1 MHRFV
6 AALLAAAS
14 CAGIA
19 QAQTS
24 PPPAGAQDVLT
35 LDEALAE
42 AGASSPSN
50 EAAAAG
56 VRASESAR
64 TVAGLRPN
72 PSVSAQSENVVGSG
86 PYRGFDQAETTVT
99 FSMPVELGG
108 KRGAR
113 VGVADAR
120 IGRAQLDAAITL
132 ADVRLKV
139 TQAYIEAV
147 AAERRLGIARDQLK
161 IADEALRVAKDRV
174 MVGESSPIDEQRT
187 SVNQINARTGLE
199 RAERAYQ
206 VARSNLALLTGQ
218 AVETPLDQAWFER
231 TGTYGPATDPRA
243 EGTLAYAAA
252 RADLRIAD
260 ANVRLARSQRVPD
273 LTVSAGARRLSAT
286 GDTAAV
292 VGVSVPLPFFNNGR
306 ASISQARAERD
317 QADARQRAARLDA
330 SQDIANAR
338 RDRDN
343 AEASVRAS
351 GPALAAATE
360 AARIA
365 RLGYGRGKF
374 DQLVLLEAERTL
386 AETRNAAVDALA
398 QYHDAEARLAR
409 LIAPAPAIS
418 GDTQ

>member
-24 PPPAGAQDVLT
+24 PPAGAQDVLT

-56 VRASESAR
+56 VRAFESAR

-72 PSVSAQSENVVGSG
+72 PSVSAQTENVVGSG
-86 PYRGFDQAETTVT
+86 PYRGFSQAESTVT
-99 FSMPVELGG
+99 FSMPIELGG

-120 IGRAQLDAAITL
+120 IGRAQLESAITL
-132 ADVRLKV
+132 ADVRLRV
-139 TQAYIEAV
+139 TQAYIEAA

-174 MVGESSPIDEQRT
+174 LVGESSPIDEQRT
-187 SVNQINARTGLE
+187 AVNQINAQAALE
-199 RAERAYQ
+199 RAERAFQ

-218 AVETPLDQAWFER
+218 AVGASLDQAWFQR
-231 TGTYGPATDPRA
+231 TGTYGPASEPSA

-273 LTVSAGARRLSAT
+273 LTISAGARRLSAT

-292 VGVSVPLPFFNNGR
+292 VGVSLPLPFLNNGR
-306 ASISQARAERD
+306 ALVSQARAERD
-317 QADARQRAARLDA
+317 QADARQRAARLSA

-343 AEASVRAS
+343 AEASVKAS

-386 AETRNAAVDALA
+386 AQTRNAAVDALA
-398 QYHDAEARLAR
+398 EYHDAEARLAR
-409 LIAPAPAIS
+409 LIAPVPAIS

>member
-14 CAGIA
+14 CAGVA

-24 PPPAGAQDVLT
+24 PPVEAGDVLT
-35 LDEALAE
+35 LDTALAQAGVSSPQAEAATQGIRAAE
-42 AGASSPSN
+42 AG
-50 EAAAAG
+50 
-56 VRASESAR
+56 R

-72 PSVSAQSENVVGSG
+72 PSVSAEAENVVGSG

-99 FSMPVELGG
+99 FSMPLELGG

-113 VGVADAR
+113 VGVAEAR
-120 IGRAQLDAAITL
+120 IGRAELEAAITR
-132 ADVRLKV
+132 ADVRLRV

-147 AAERRLGIARDQLK
+147 AADRRLTIARDQLR
-161 IADEALRVAKDRV
+161 IANEALRVAKDRV

-187 SVNQINARTGLE
+187 SVAQINAQAGLE
-199 RAERAYQ
+199 RAERAYR
-206 VARSNLALLTGQ
+206 VARDNLGLLLGQPVTG
-218 AVETPLDQAWFER
+218 ALDQGWFDR
-231 TGTYGPATDPRA
+231 VRSYGPDARPTAD
-243 EGTLAYAAA
+243 GTLAYAAA

-273 LTVSAGARRLSAT
+273 LTLSAGARRLSAT

-292 VGVSVPLPFFNNGR
+292 LGVSVPLPFFNNGR
-306 ASISQARAERD
+306 ASVSQANAERN
-317 QADARQRAARLDA
+317 QAEARQRAARLDA
-330 SQDIANAR
+330 EQDIAIAR

-343 AEASVRAS
+343 AAASVHAS

-365 RLGYGRGKF
+365 RLGYGQGKF
-374 DQLVLLEAERTL
+374 DQLVLLDAERTL

-398 QYHDAEARLAR
+398 EYHDAEARLAR
-409 LIAPAPAIS
+409 LTAPAPAS
-418 GDTQ
+418 TGDNR

>member
-14 CAGIA
+14 CASVA

-24 PPPAGAQDVLT
+24 PPVEAADTLT
-35 LDEALAE
+35 LESALAQAGVSSPQAEAATAGIRAAE
-42 AGASSPSN
+42 AG
-50 EAAAAG
+50 
-56 VRASESAR
+56 R

-72 PSVSAQSENVVGSG
+72 PSVSAQTENVTGTG

-99 FSMPVELGG
+99 FSMPLEMGG

-113 VGVADAR
+113 VGVAEAR
-120 IGRAQLDAAITL
+120 IGRAELEAAITR
-132 ADVRLKV
+132 ADVRLRV
-139 TQAYIEAV
+139 TQAYIEAI
-147 AAERRLGIARDQLK
+147 AADRRLVIARDQLR
-161 IADEALRVAKDRV
+161 IANEALRVAKDRV

-187 SVNQINARTGLE
+187 SVAQINAQAGLA
-199 RAERAYQ
+199 RAERASQ
-206 VARSNLALLTGQ
+206 VAQSNLALLIGQPVTGGF
-218 AVETPLDQAWFER
+218 DQVWFDR
-231 TGTYGPATDPRA
+231 VRGFGPELRPTA

-252 RADLRIAD
+252 RADLKIAD

-273 LTVSAGARRLSAT
+273 LTLSAGARRLSAT

-292 VGVSVPLPFFNNGR
+292 VGVSLPLPFFNNGR
-306 ASISQARAERD
+306 ASVTQANAERN
-317 QADARQRAARLDA
+317 QAEARQRAAKLDA
-330 SQDIANAR
+330 EQDIAVAQ

-343 AEASVRAS
+343 AAASVQAS

-365 RLGYGRGKF
+365 RLGYGQGKF
-374 DQLVLLEAERTL
+374 DQLVLLDAERTL

-409 LIAPAPAIS
+409 LTAPAPAVS
-418 GDTQ
+418 GDNQ